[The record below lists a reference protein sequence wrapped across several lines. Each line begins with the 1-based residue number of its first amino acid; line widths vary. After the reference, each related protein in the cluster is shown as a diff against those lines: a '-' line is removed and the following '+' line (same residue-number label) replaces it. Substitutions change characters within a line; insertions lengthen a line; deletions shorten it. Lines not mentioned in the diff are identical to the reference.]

1 MLAFLVGFWLG
12 LAACCDSAPAA
23 GAPAHE
29 PFLIIHHIQIE
40 GNKKTNPEVILRELD
55 IAPGDTLPGT
65 QIEVVLKR
73 NKNKIFNTNLFTSV
87 DLTLQPNEFGNID
100 LMIQVAE
107 RWYIF
112 PMVILE
118 LGDRNF
124 NEWWNERGR
133 DIRRIN
139 YGIRLAHKNVFG
151 NGEELRATV
160 QFGFTQRY
168 DLGYTIRYLDK
179 ARKNGLSFLA
189 SYSTNKNMAYQTE
202 GNKLKFLNTSDL
214 MRERFSVL
222 AHFSHRQKFYT
233 QHHFEARFHYNTI
246 SDTIAK
252 LNPNYFLDGKTHQR
266 YVQLSYS
273 LVNDRRD
280 VQAYPLRGHYF
291 EGELSRAGLL
301 PSDNLN
307 RTAIRASFAFY
318 RPLGNKFFW
327 NMNLQGM
334 TSYPSVQPYVQYKAL
349 GFGFEYMR
357 GYERY
362 IIDGQHYGLAKVTF
376 KREIFSKEFN
386 ISGLPLSQ
394 FSTIPISVY
403 LTTFGDMGY
412 VHDSMRNPG
421 NSLLANKV
429 LYSTGV
435 GMDVVTFYNLVMRFN
450 YAVNSVGDRGIFFNF
465 VRDI

>member
-1 MLAFLVGFWLG
+1 MLAYLFGFWLS
-12 LAACCDSAPAA
+12 LASCCGTVPVAGPEPA
-23 GAPAHE
+23 E
-29 PFLIIHHIQIE
+29 PFLIIHQIQIE

-65 QIEVVLKR
+65 QIDVVLKR
-73 NKNKIFNTNLFTSV
+73 NKNKIFNTNLFNSV
-87 DLTLQPNEFGNID
+87 ELLLQPNESGNID
-100 LMIQVAE
+100 LVIQVAE

-112 PMVILE
+112 PMLILE

-133 DIRRIN
+133 DLRRVN
-139 YGIRLAHKNVFG
+139 YGLRMAHKNVFG
-151 NGEELRATV
+151 NGEELRAAV

-189 SYSTNKNMAYQTE
+189 SYATNKSMAYQTE
-202 GNKLKFLNTSDL
+202 GNKLKFLNTSEL
-214 MRERFSVL
+214 MRERFYAL

-233 QHHFEARFHYNTI
+233 RHHFEARFHYNTI
-246 SDTIAK
+246 SDSIAT

-266 YVQLSYS
+266 YFQVSYEF
-273 LVNDRRD
+273 VNDRRD
-280 VQAYPLRGHYF
+280 MLAYPLRGHYF
-291 EGELSRAGLL
+291 EMGLSRAGLL
-301 PSDNLN
+301 PSDDLN
-307 RTAIRASFAFY
+307 RTTLKTNFALY
-318 RPLGNKFFW
+318 RPLGHKFYW

-334 TSYPSVQPYVQYKAL
+334 TSYPSVQPYAQYRAL
-349 GFGFEYMR
+349 GFGFEYLR

-362 IIDGQHYGLAKVTF
+362 IIDGQHYALAKMTF
-376 KREIFSKEFN
+376 KREIFSREFN
-386 ISGLPLSQ
+386 LPWLPMAQ
-394 FSTIPISVY
+394 FATIPVNIY
-403 LTTFGDMGY
+403 FTTFGDIGY

-421 NSLLANKV
+421 NSLLANKT

-435 GMDVVTFYNLVMRFN
+435 GLDVVTFYNVVMRFN
-450 YAVNSVGDRGIFFNF
+450 YAVNRQGDRGIFFNF